1 MTNDELLKATLLA
14 SILDPL
20 ERRMTGRFPRAKA
33 LLLLLFFAGA
43 GAFIYKQTGFGVFA
57 VFGGFALLF
66 SPMFLSRPAGRIPV
80 GHFYNDP
87 NGRIYPGNY
96 YGHKR

>member
-33 LLLLLFFAGA
+33 LLLLLLFFAGA
-43 GAFIYKQTGFGVFA
+43 GAFIYK
-57 VFGGFALLF
+57 
-66 SPMFLSRPAGRIPV
+66 
-80 GHFYNDP
+80 
-87 NGRIYPGNY
+87 
-96 YGHKR
+96 